1 MDKFLSRWE
10 KQTDNKHGKNFH
22 EKRKHFSLF
31 VLSVDG
37 MLGKEDLAVLVNFSQ
52 LVADN
57 SSNLFHMY
65 MVGSTTGSQSR
76 L

>member
-1 MDKFLSRWE
+1 MDKFLACWE
-10 KQTDNKHGKNFH
+10 KQTEDKHGKNFH

-65 MVGSTTGSQSR
+65 MVGSTAGSR
-76 L
+76 